1 MSTASIPP
9 APRRH
14 TLLSGAWACLL
25 ATINDI
31 NRPAWLYLSVLGFL
45 PMTFGSTATFFWF
58 GACIYVG
65 LVFLA
70 RRITWVWPQTTAFG
84 CLVALGYFAAT
95 LISPLAFANPL
106 AGWMDVG
113 TALHFLTV
121 VMLVGTLVQ
130 TPKVDVFDLFL
141 NGVRAAC
148 IVALG
153 HALVQVFLFG
163 HPRATAGMANAIPFG
178 DTAMMSAGLAMVG
191 FQRLSRPMRVFALAA
206 FASGIAATLLSQTR
220 GALLA
225 LPLVVL
231 VVTIH
236 LWPMIRRRLWQA
248 GLVAT
253 VLVGALFVFAVEM
266 KVPQRIDQVR
276 AALEAEDIIRHRDAS
291 TAHRVILW
299 SYGFDA
305 FLDNPVF
312 GVGSQNAVEEVR
324 RRAAADGYRVPPYRH
339 LHNEFISTAV
349 GRGVIGLIA
358 LIALLAAPILIAMES
373 ARDDRRSDR
382 VAFAI
387 LLSGCYALFGL
398 TNLLFSHDQTNTVFV
413 SCYLIL
419 VAAAH
424 QSRVGLT
431 RFERPF
437 LGIPPRA

>member
-1 MSTASIPP
+1 MSTAPTPP

-14 TLLSGAWACLL
+14 SLLSGAQAWLL
-25 ATINDI
+25 ATIDDI
-31 NRPAWLYLSVLGFL
+31 NRPAWLYIPVLGFL

-65 LVFLA
+65 VVFLA
-70 RRITWVWPQTTAFG
+70 RRISWVWPRTTAFG
-84 CLVALGYFAAT
+84 CLVALGYFAVT
-95 LISPLAFANPL
+95 LISPLAFANPI

-121 VMLVGTLVQ
+121 VMLVGALVQ
-130 TPKVDVFDLFL
+130 APKVDVFDLFL
-141 NGVRAAC
+141 NGLRAAC

-153 HALVQVFLFG
+153 HALVQVYIFG

-191 FQRLSRPMRVFALAA
+191 FQRLSRPMRVFAVAA
-206 FASGIAATLLSQTR
+206 FAAGVAATLLSQTR

-231 VVTIH
+231 VVTVH
-236 LWPMIRRRLWQA
+236 LWPMIRRRLWLA
-248 GLVAT
+248 GLVASALVA
-253 VLVGALFVFAVEM
+253 VLAIFAVEM

-276 AALEAEDIIRHRDAS
+276 VALEAEDITRHPDV
-291 TAHRVILW
+291 TTTHRIILW
-299 SYGFDA
+299 SYGLDV
-305 FLDNPVF
+305 FLDNPVA
-312 GVGSQNAVEEVR
+312 GVGSQNAVEEAR
-324 RRAAADGYRVPPYRH
+324 RRAAADGLSVPVYRH

-358 LIALLAAPILIAMES
+358 LVAMLAAPILIAMES

-398 TNLLFSHDQTNTVFV
+398 TNLLFSHDQTNTVFL

-419 VAAAH
+419 LAAAH

-431 RFERPF
+431 QFQRPF
-437 LGIPPRA
+437 LGVPPRA